1 MKPEPILELESID
14 QRLSSYTFL
23 IILLALT
30 IFSIFISLWLAI
42 LFFSGA
48 IGSIAI
54 IRKCRYKVRYLNSS
68 KTISKL
74 YANGNVERIS
84 LLENGG
90 LKLYRKFRREKYVVQ
105 ATNSKTRLDLLE
117 THNYDQALSLIR
129 KLEAATNIKPFIGAH
144 LWKLDTPEITLNNEQ
159 YYELARTQA
168 SKEKTTTISSKQHT
182 PPSKPDATSEREV
195 IHENEIS
202 VTGITEPVQFP
213 LQSTPKATSQQG
225 TMSAKDIAIAKITIA
240 WAALFIAAGCYGL
253 ATGQYYIPSKHSGLI
268 TGGEAYPLSAF
279 TMLLGVAV
287 AAPAALSLSGFN
299 IEKHKKAFL
308 IIQYSFVAAI
318 LYLTFRKFL

>member
-14 QRLSSYTFL
+14 QRLSSYALL

-30 IFSIFISLWLAI
+30 IFNIFISLWLAI
-42 LFFSGA
+42 IFFSGV

-54 IRKCRYKVRYLNSS
+54 IRKCRYKIRYLNSS

-90 LKLYRKFRREKYVVQ
+90 LKLHTSFRHEKYVVQ
-105 ATNSKTRLDLLE
+105 ATNSKTRLDLLR

-129 KLEAATNIKPFIGAH
+129 KLEAVTNIKPFIGAH

-159 YYELARTQA
+159 YYELARIQS
-168 SKEKTTTISSKQHT
+168 SKEKTTTINSKQHT
-182 PPSKPDATSEREV
+182 PPSKPDAKSEREV
-195 IHENEIS
+195 IHKNEIG
-202 VTGITEPVQFP
+202 VAEIREPLQFP
-213 LQSTPKATSQQG
+213 PQNTLKATSQEIA
-225 TMSAKDIAIAKITIA
+225 MRAKDMKIAKITIL
-240 WAALFIAAGCYGL
+240 WASLFIVVGCYGL

-279 TMLLGVAV
+279 TMLLGVSV

-318 LYLTFRKFL
+318 LYFTFRKFL